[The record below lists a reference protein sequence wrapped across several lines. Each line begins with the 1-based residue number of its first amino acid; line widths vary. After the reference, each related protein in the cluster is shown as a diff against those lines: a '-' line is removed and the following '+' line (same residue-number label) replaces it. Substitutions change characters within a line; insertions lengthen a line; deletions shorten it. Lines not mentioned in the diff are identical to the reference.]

1 MNYKKITAVFLA
13 LGMTMMC
20 FSGCGLTEESTS
32 VPTTAPSPA
41 ATATAAPKATAT
53 PTPKATSTPKP
64 SNTGSQNSSGSQSGS
79 SSSSQTGNNS
89 GNSSSGN
96 EAEEEYETPESE
108 SHDIQ
113 NISGVLVDSDEN
125 SVTIEYGSDG
135 EFYRTTF
142 DMTDA
147 DIEIGGHH
155 ETGGPLAA
163 NLNLDIGYY
172 YENGEY
178 IATFVYGDGSEAWI
192 PSVLYEYE
200 QQMQQNS
207 QDYDDSSDYE
217 EPQDSGETDDSGK
230 DYVDED
236 VNSEADY

>member
-20 FSGCGLTEESTS
+20 FSGCGLTEESTPA
-32 VPTTAPSPA
+32 PTTAPSPA

-96 EAEEEYETPESE
+96 EAEEEYET
-108 SHDIQ
+108 Q
-113 NISGVLVDSDEN
+113 YVSGNVMTNDDTSM
-125 SVTIEYGSDG
+125 TIETGADGNFYEMTFDISNAEVDIEANEVVGVSSLRTSLNVDVDYYVKDGVNIATYIHSDG
-135 EFYRTTF
+135 
-142 DMTDA
+142 
-147 DIEIGGHH
+147 IE
-155 ETGGPLAA
+155 
-163 NLNLDIGYY
+163 Y
-172 YENGEY
+172 
-178 IATFVYGDGSEAWI
+178 FS
-192 PSVLYEYE
+192 PSFLYEYE

-217 EPQDSGETDDSGK
+217 EPQDSGEADDSRK

>member
-1 MNYKKITAVFLA
+1 MNNKKMIAVFMA

-20 FSGCGLTEESTS
+20 FSGCSLTEESTS
-32 VPTTAPSPA
+32 APTAAPSPQ

-53 PTPKATSTPKP
+53 PTPKTTATPKP
-64 SNTGSQNSSGSQSGS
+64 SNTGSQSSTGSQSGN
-79 SSSSQTGNNS
+79 SSSSQTGGNS
-89 GNSSSGN
+89 GNSSSGS
-96 EAEEEYETPESE
+96 ETEEEYEISESE
-108 SHDIQ
+108 KHDIQ
-113 NISGVLVDSDEN
+113 NISGVLVDSDED

-142 DMTDA
+142 DMSNA
-147 DIEIGGHH
+147 DIEIGGNHK
-155 ETGGPLAA
+155 TGGPLAA
-163 NLNLDIGYY
+163 SLNLDIGYY

-200 QQMQQNS
+200 QQMQENS
-207 QDYDDSSDYE
+207 QDYEDSSDYE
-217 EPQDSGETDDSGK
+217 EPQDSGDTDDSGE

-236 VNSEADY
+236 ANSEADY

>member
-1 MNYKKITAVFLA
+1 MSYKKITAVFLA

-96 EAEEEYETPESE
+96 EAEEEYET
-108 SHDIQ
+108 Q
-113 NISGVLVDSDEN
+113 YVSGNVMTNDDTSM
-125 SVTIEYGSDG
+125 TIETGADGNFYEMTFDISNAEVDIEANEVVGVSSLRTSLNVDVDYYVKDGVNIATYIHSDG
-135 EFYRTTF
+135 
-142 DMTDA
+142 
-147 DIEIGGHH
+147 IE
-155 ETGGPLAA
+155 
-163 NLNLDIGYY
+163 Y
-172 YENGEY
+172 
-178 IATFVYGDGSEAWI
+178 FS
-192 PSVLYEYE
+192 PSFLYEYE

-217 EPQDSGETDDSGK
+217 EPQDSGEADDSGK

>member
-96 EAEEEYETPESE
+96 EAEEEYET
-108 SHDIQ
+108 Q
-113 NISGVLVDSDEN
+113 YVSGNVMTNDDTSM
-125 SVTIEYGSDG
+125 TIETGADGNFYEMTFDISNAEVDIEANEVVGVSSLRTSLNVDVDYYVKDGVNIATYIHSDG
-135 EFYRTTF
+135 
-142 DMTDA
+142 
-147 DIEIGGHH
+147 IE
-155 ETGGPLAA
+155 
-163 NLNLDIGYY
+163 Y
-172 YENGEY
+172 
-178 IATFVYGDGSEAWI
+178 FS
-192 PSVLYEYE
+192 PSFLYEYE

-217 EPQDSGETDDSGK
+217 EPQDSGEADDSGK